1 MLYPVER
8 PYSIWTLCSPTL
20 WIITTTTIGQ
30 YTLQITFRKLLY
42 SGKFSRELSRVALF
56 CEFCESLNFS
66 HFLLGNGGKVVLVC
80 IVWTKWL
87 KEKKFASFRLHS
99 KIWGYTFC
107 LEMGGQASGVHT
119 PPEWL
124 VLITEK
130 VIEADKIFVPTA
142 IAPSQLQQR
151 TMVQLPGMYELC
163 KPNVAVNVWIKS

>member
-1 MLYPVER
+1 
-8 PYSIWTLCSPTL
+8 
-20 WIITTTTIGQ
+20 
-30 YTLQITFRKLLY
+30 
-42 SGKFSRELSRVALF
+42 
-56 CEFCESLNFS
+56 
-66 HFLLGNGGKVVLVC
+66 
-80 IVWTKWL
+80 
-87 KEKKFASFRLHS
+87 
-99 KIWGYTFC
+99 
-107 LEMGGQASGVHT
+107 MGGQASGVHT